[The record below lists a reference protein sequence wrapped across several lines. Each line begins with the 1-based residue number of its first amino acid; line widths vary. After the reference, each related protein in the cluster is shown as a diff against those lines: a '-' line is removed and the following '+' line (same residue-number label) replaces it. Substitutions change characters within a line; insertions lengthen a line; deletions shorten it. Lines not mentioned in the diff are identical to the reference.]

1 MASKIVPGN
10 IDGLYPTAGQDNSS
24 QGFRNNFT
32 SIVNNFTEAKTE
44 IEALQTNKASTN
56 ASSNFT
62 DNIVSRAVLKDT
74 AMTVYAHGTTGGAVT
89 LNHEN
94 GHWQTITTNASVTLA
109 FTNWPAAATVGRI
122 ILDITYGLVA
132 HTITIPTAVIVADN
146 VTGGDGSSDTITVT
160 NTGRYLY
167 EFVSPDNGATVL
179 MNQIGK
185 MYT

>member
-167 EFVSPDNGATVL
+167 EFVSPDNGTTVL

>member
-109 FTNWPAAATVGRI
+109 FTNWPAAATVFSE
-122 ILDITYGLVA
+122 T
-132 HTITIPTAVIVADN
+132 PSTATTA
-146 VTGGDGSSDTITVT
+146 
-160 NTGRYLY
+160 R
-167 EFVSPDNGATVL
+167 GATSRSL
-179 MNQIGK
+179 TRSARRTTGPGA
-185 MYT
+185 